1 MQNVLSHGGRMAK
14 QGKGKHDQV
23 MKILAQFDPNVA
35 KLAETRYFSGRQLY
49 DARTHR
55 LRPEY
60 VDEAQARAILIAVR
74 HIGETLKSPTWF
86 SKDELRR
93 LSFYAVNDVPNGLR
107 H

>member
-1 MQNVLSHGGRMAK
+1 MAK

-23 MKILAQFDPNVA
+23 MKILEQFDPNVA
-35 KLAETRYFSGRQLY
+35 KLAEIRYFSGKQLY
-49 DARTHR
+49 NPRTHR

-74 HIGETLKSPTWF
+74 HIGETLKSPPWF
-86 SKDELRR
+86 SKDEQRR
-93 LSFYAVNDVPNGLR
+93 LDSYSSHEVANGIR